1 MPRKNILISLFLILF
16 VFSAAAC
23 VRSASKAPKSA
34 AESQAAP
41 SEAVLPSP
49 GSVDDVF
56 GQLSSF
62 ATQTAIAM
70 GAPTTNPEATVLPEL
85 TTTGEAAVG
94 ESTPTPEAQMTQ
106 EASPTEQ
113 AAEATPV
120 PNFTLKSREVP
131 KSYTLHKGEH
141 PYCIARRFNV
151 NPITM
156 LQLSGLSAS
165 GSYSAGT
172 VLKIPQSGSFP
183 GNRTLESHPTTYTV
197 ESGDETLYSIA
208 CLFGDVWPEDI
219 ADANGLK
226 LSANLSVGQKLYIP

>member
-1 MPRKNILISLFLILF
+1 MPNKKFFTALFAMLF
-16 VFSAAAC
+16 VLSTAAC

-34 AESQAAP
+34 AESP
-41 SEAVLPSP
+41 SPSTESALPSP

-70 GAPTTNPEATVLPEL
+70 GAPATTAEATIIPEI
-85 TTTGEAAVG
+85 TSTGEIAPG
-94 ESTPTPEAQMTQ
+94 EATPTPETQMTQ
-106 EASPTEQ
+106 ETTTE
-113 AAEATPV
+113 AETAQATPV
-120 PNFTLKSREVP
+120 PNFKLKSREVP

-156 LQLSGLSAS
+156 LQISGLSSS
-165 GSYSAGT
+165 GNYSTGT

-183 GNRTLESHPTTYTV
+183 GNRTLESHPTTYVV

-226 LSANLSVGQKLYIP
+226 LNANLSVGQKLYIP

>member
-1 MPRKNILISLFLILF
+1 MPNKKLFISLLLVLFIL
-16 VFSAAAC
+16 SAAAC

-34 AESQAAP
+34 VESSVVP

-70 GAPTTNPEATVLPEL
+70 GAPTTNPEATILPEL
-85 TTTGEAAVG
+85 TLTSEIPIGEA
-94 ESTPTPEAQMTQ
+94 TPTPEVNITE
-106 EASPTEQ
+106 EATLTEQ
-113 AAEATPV
+113 PADATPV
-120 PNFTLKSREVP
+120 PNFTLKSHTVP
-131 KSYTLHKGEH
+131 KSYALHKGEY

-165 GSYSAGT
+165 GNYSTNT

-183 GNRTLESHPTTYTV
+183 GNRTLQDHPTTYTV
-197 ESGDETLYSIA
+197 ESSDETLYSIA
-208 CLFGDVWPEDI
+208 CIFGDVWPEDI

-226 LSANLSVGQKLYIP
+226 LSANLTVGQKLYIP